1 MNAALMLAMVIG
13 NEARLTE
20 DHIMEINEEKDRELS
35 EYEIAWQRLKTAE
48 YNEPPVAL
56 SSDAGDEYQAF
67 LETKAPRVEV
77 VGFEPGPIN
86 SILFDWQAEIVRWNI
101 RKGRSANFQD
111 CGLGKTIQSVEWIR
125 QMAPRCGLIVAPL
138 GVTRQ
143 TIKEA
148 KDKLGIEIRY
158 CSEPQHADGLWITN
172 YDRLH
177 NFVAA
182 IPEYEAIAL
191 DESSILKS
199 LDGVTRTLLLTEFTA
214 IKYRSC
220 WTATPAPNDLTEL
233 CNHAEFLGVMTRKEM
248 LATFFVHDSAESGDK
263 GWRLKKHAQ
272 DDFWRW
278 VAQWAVY
285 IRKPSDLGYPD
296 GDFVLPPLNIE
307 QVTLDSEFVLD
318 GFLFPSLAK
327 GITGRTSARKATVD
341 DRVDEAVRIIT
352 QSDEPW
358 IVWHG
363 RNDEGENLKKA
374 LGNHAVLIEVKTKDD
389 DRVDLMESWRDGKAQ
404 TLITKAGM
412 FGWGLNFQHCHN
424 VMYLGLDDSFEK
436 WYQSIR
442 RCWRFGQNSP
452 VRVVVVTTDAE
463 SAIVDNVKRKERNA
477 ADMAAGIVAAMKDS
491 QIESLHGKVSR
502 RDVYKMKTIEADN
515 YKLMMGDCMDRIKE
529 IPSHSVGLTVSSIPF
544 GGKLYTY
551 SPSDRDLGNCKDQ
564 PTFFEQFAFLIPE
577 LLRVTKPGRRCCIHV
592 QQLATTMVNDGV
604 IGMYDFRADVVRAFV
619 AAGWIYDGEVVIDKD
634 PQAQAIRTKAK
645 SLMFVQ
651 KNKDSASSRPAMA
664 DYILPFRAPGENKEP
679 IKTDVSNEE
688 WIEYARPIWY
698 NIKESDTL
706 SYQSA
711 RDNADERHICALQLE
726 TIRRCIRLWS
736 NRGDVVL
743 DTFGGIGSTGY
754 VALEQDRK
762 AVMCELKESYFT
774 QMEKNMAAAIKQD
787 SLFGMVSA

>member
-1 MNAALMLAMVIG
+1 M
-13 NEARLTE
+13 
-20 DHIMEINEEKDRELS
+20 KD
-35 EYEIAWQRLKTAE
+35 
-48 YNEPPVAL
+48 YN
-56 SSDAGDEYQAF
+56 AF
-67 LETKAPRVEV
+67 LQSKAPKVEI
-77 VGFEPGPIN
+77 VGFDPGPVN
-86 SILFDWQAEIVRWNI
+86 PILFDWQADVVRWNI
-101 RKGRSANFQD
+101 KRGRAANFQD

-125 QMAPRCGLIVAPL
+125 QMAPNCGLIVAPL

-148 KDKLGIEIRY
+148 KDMLGVEIQY
-158 CSEPQHADGLWITN
+158 CTEPQHKDGLWITN

-177 NFVAA
+177 NFVSS

-199 LDGVTRTLLLTEFTA
+199 LDGKTRTLLLDEFTV

-233 CNHAEFLGVMTRKEM
+233 CNHAEFLGVMSRKEM
-248 LATFFVHDSAESGDK
+248 LATFFVHDSEESGDR

-272 DDFWRW
+272 ADFWRW

-285 IRKPSDLGYPD
+285 IRKPSDLGYDD
-296 GDFVLPPLNIE
+296 GNFILPALNIE
-307 QVTLDSEFVLD
+307 QVTLDSEFVQD
-318 GFLFPSLAK
+318 GMLFPSLAK
-327 GITGRTSARKATVD
+327 GITGRTSARKATMD
-341 DRVDEAVRIIT
+341 DRINEAARII
-352 QSDEPW
+352 QESGDQW

-363 RNDEGENLKKA
+363 LNDEGVKLNRILN
-374 LGNHAVLIEVKTKDD
+374 GSSVLIEGKTSDA
-389 DRVDLMESWRDGKAQ
+389 DRAEREEKWRNGGAQ

-412 FGWGLNFQHCHN
+412 FGFGMNWQHCHN
-424 VMYLGLDDSFEK
+424 VLYLGLDDSFEK

-442 RCWRFGQNSP
+442 RCWRFGQKHP
-452 VRVVVVTTDAE
+452 VNVVVVTTDAE

-477 ADMAAGIVAAMKDS
+477 DEMAAGIVDAMRDA
-491 QIESLHGKVSR
+491 QIESVHGEQSR
-502 RDVYKMKTIEADN
+502 RDIYKMKTIKTDD
-515 YKLMMGDCMDRIKE
+515 YTLMLGDSMERIKE
-529 IPSHSVGLTVSSIPF
+529 IPDASVGLTVSSIPF

-551 SPSDRDLGNCKDQ
+551 SPSDRDLGNCKDNDV
-564 PTFFEQFAFLIPE
+564 FFQQFAFLIPE

-679 IKTDVSNEE
+679 VKTDVSNEE

-711 RDNADERHICALQLE
+711 RDNADERHICPLQLE

-736 NRGDVVL
+736 NKNDVVL
-743 DTFGGIGSTGY
+743 DPFGGIGSTGY
-754 VALEQDRK
+754 VAMEQGRR
-762 AVMCELKESYFT
+762 AVMCELKESYFN
-774 QMEKNMAAAIKQD
+774 QMVKNMAASVKQE
-787 SLFGMVSA
+787 SLFSMTVTA

>member
-1 MNAALMLAMVIG
+1 MDY
-13 NEARLTE
+13 T
-20 DHIMEINEEKDRELS
+20 KF
-35 EYEIAWQRLKTAE
+35 LK
-48 YNEPPVAL
+48 
-56 SSDAGDEYQAF
+56 
-67 LETKAPRVEV
+67 TKAPRVES
-77 VGFEPGPIN
+77 VGIEPSAIN
-86 SILFDWQAEIVRWNI
+86 PILFDWQADIVRWNI
-101 RKGRSANFQD
+101 KRGRSANFQD
-111 CGLGKTIQSVEWIR
+111 CGLGKTIQQIEWIR

-143 TIKEA
+143 TIREA
-148 KDKLGIEIRY
+148 REKLGVEIQY
-158 CSEPQHADGLWITN
+158 CTEPQHTDGLWITN

-177 NFVAA
+177 KFVDA

-199 LDGVTRTLLLTEFTA
+199 LDGKTRTLLLDEFTA

-248 LATFFVHDSAESGDK
+248 LATFFVHDSEESGDR

-272 DDFWRW
+272 EDFWRW

-285 IRKPSDLGYPD
+285 IRKPSDLGYDD
-296 GDFVLPPLNIE
+296 GDFVLPPLHIE
-307 QVTLDSEFVLD
+307 QVTLDSEFIQD
-318 GFLFPSLAK
+318 GMLFPSLAK
-327 GITGRTSARKATVD
+327 GITGRTSARKATLD
-341 DRVDEAVRIIT
+341 DRVNEAARVIKT
-352 QSDEPW
+352 SGEQW

-363 RNDEGENLKKA
+363 LNDEGVKLNRILN
-374 LGNHAVLIEVKTKDD
+374 GSSVLIEGKTPES
-389 DRVDLMESWRDGKAQ
+389 DRADREEKWRNGEVR
-404 TLITKAGM
+404 TLITKGGM
-412 FGWGLNFQHCHN
+412 YGFGMNWQHCHN
-424 VMYLGLDDSFEK
+424 VLYLGLDDSFEK

-442 RCWRFGQNSP
+442 RCWRFGQKKP
-452 VRVVVVTTDAE
+452 VNVVVVTTDAE

-477 ADMAAGIVAAMKDS
+477 NDLAAGIIAAMRDA
-491 QIESLHGKVSR
+491 QIESVHGQTSR
-502 RDVYKMKTIEADN
+502 KDVYKMKTIEADN
-515 YKLMMGDCMDRIKE
+515 YKLMLGDSFERIKE
-529 IPSHSVGLTVSSIPF
+529 IATASVGLTVTSIPF

-551 SPSDRDLGNCKDQ
+551 SPSDRDLGNCKDNDV
-564 PTFFEQFAFLIPE
+564 FFEQFAFLIPE

-645 SLMFVQ
+645 SLMFKQ
-651 KNKDSASSRPAMA
+651 KNTDSAASRPAMA

-706 SYQSA
+706 NYQSA
-711 RDNADERHICALQLE
+711 RENADERHICPLQLE

-736 NRGDVVL
+736 NRNDVVF
-743 DTFGGIGSTGY
+743 DPFGGIGSTGY
-754 VALEQDRK
+754 VAMEQSRR
-762 AVMCELKESYFT
+762 AVMCELKESYFK
-774 QMEKNMAAAIKQD
+774 QMEKNMAAAIKQEN
-787 SLFGMVSA
+787 LFSMTASV

>member
-1 MNAALMLAMVIG
+1 MNY
-13 NEARLTE
+13 
-20 DHIMEINEEKDRELS
+20 S
-35 EYEIAWQRLKTAE
+35 E
-48 YNEPPVAL
+48 
-56 SSDAGDEYQAF
+56 F
-67 LETKAPRVEV
+67 LQTKAPRVEAI
-77 VGFEPGPIN
+77 GFEPGPIDP
-86 SILFDWQAEIVRWNI
+86 ILFNWQADIVRWNI
-101 RKGRSANFQD
+101 KRGRAANFQD
-111 CGLGKTIQSVEWIR
+111 CGLGKTIQSIEWIR
-125 QMAPRCGLIVAPL
+125 QMAPNCGMIVAPL

-148 KDKLGIEIRY
+148 KDMLGVEIQY
-158 CSEPQHADGLWITN
+158 CTEPQHKPGLWITN

-177 NFVAA
+177 NFVDS

-199 LDGVTRTLLLTEFTA
+199 LDGKTRTLLLSEFTA

-233 CNHAEFLGVMTRKEM
+233 CNHAEFLGVMSRKEM
-248 LATFFVHDSAESGDK
+248 LATFFVHDSEESGDR

-272 DDFWRW
+272 EDFWRW

-285 IRKPSDLGYPD
+285 IRKPSDLGYDD
-296 GDFVLPPLNIE
+296 GNFVLPPLNIN
-307 QVTLDSEFVLD
+307 QVTLDSEFVQD
-318 GFLFPSLAK
+318 GMLFPSLAK
-327 GITGRTSARKATVD
+327 GITGRTSARKATID
-341 DRVDEAVRIIT
+341 DRIKEAARII
-352 QSDEPW
+352 QESGEQW

-363 RNDEGENLKKA
+363 LNDEGVKLNRIL
-374 LGNHAVLIEVKTKDD
+374 NRSSVLIEGKTSES
-389 DRVDLMESWRDGKAQ
+389 DRAEREEKWRIGEAQ

-412 FGWGLNFQHCHN
+412 FGFGMNWQHCHN
-424 VMYLGLDDSFEK
+424 VLYLGLDDSFEK

-442 RCWRFGQNSP
+442 RCWRFGQTKP
-452 VRVVVVTTDAE
+452 VNVVVVTTDAE
-463 SAIVDNVKRKERNA
+463 SVIVDNVKRKERNA
-477 ADMAAGIVAAMKDS
+477 NEMANGIVDAMRDA
-491 QIESLHGKVSR
+491 QIESVHNQSSR
-502 RDVYKMKTIEADN
+502 RDTYKMKTIQTDD
-515 YKLMMGDCMDRIKE
+515 YTLMLGDSMERIKE
-529 IPSHSVGLTVSSIPF
+529 IPDASVGLTVSSIPF

-551 SPSDRDLGNCKDQ
+551 SPSDRDLGNCKDNDV
-564 PTFFEQFAFLIPE
+564 FFQQFAYLIPE

-651 KNKDSASSRPAMA
+651 KNKDSAASRPAMA

-711 RDNADERHICALQLE
+711 RDNADERHICPLQLE

-736 NRGDVVL
+736 NKNEIVFDP
-743 DTFGGIGSTGY
+743 FGGIGSTGY
-754 VALEQDRK
+754 VALEQGRR
-762 AVMCELKESYFT
+762 AIMCELKESYFR
-774 QMEKNMAAAIKQD
+774 QMEKNMAASVRQEG
-787 SLFGMVSA
+787 LFTKEMTA